1 MGQLLEHLAGET
13 GDVLLL
19 GKHHDGLHDG
29 QDGDEQRGV
38 ARLTA
43 SHHGPVEQR
52 RHSDDEKY

>member
-1 MGQLLEHLAGET
+1 MGQFLEHLAGET

-19 GKHHDGLHDG
+19 RQHDDRLHDG

-43 SHHGPVEQR
+43 SHHRPVE
-52 RHSDDEKY
+52 